1 MVKLIEKL
9 FPICRSLTGEGN
21 RKTLQILKDELPNL
35 ELKTIKSGTDVFDW
49 QVPKEWKI
57 NDAYVK
63 DSSGKKIIDFKDSN
77 LHVMSYSTPVNKK
90 INLSELKN
98 HLITKK
104 ETPNY
109 IPYAT
114 SYYKENWA
122 FCISYNQY
130 KDLKEDEYEVV
141 IDSKL
146 FEGVMDYGELYVEG
160 KSKKEILFSTY
171 ICHPSLANDNLSGIY
186 VLTELAKY
194 VSSQVDLQYSYRFL
208 FVPETIGV
216 ISWLSKNKNHLNSI
230 EGGLVATCLGDD
242 GNVHYKRSRKGDSMI
257 DKIVEKVLMDSNCD
271 YEISDFYP
279 IGSDERQYCS
289 LGIILNMG
297 SLMKTPYL
305 DYEEYHT
312 SGDNLEFISKKHLK
326 ISLNLYKKVVYYIEH
341 NFCYL
346 NTKPYCE
353 PQLGKRGLYRTIG
366 AKKEKSSEDMRKAF
380 LWILNYS
387 DGNHSL
393 LDISKKSNIDF
404 MIIKKASML
413 LIEKELLELKYL

>member
-1 MVKLIEKL
+1 MVKLIKEL

-21 RKTLQILKDELPNL
+21 RKTLQILKKEIPNL
-35 ELKTIKSGTDVFDW
+35 ELNSVKSGTKVFDW
-49 QVPKEWKI
+49 KIPKEWKI
-57 NDAYVK
+57 RDAYIK
-63 DSSGKKIIDFKDSN
+63 DSDGKKIVDFKKSN
-77 LHVMSYSTPVNKK
+77 LHVMSYSIPINKK
-90 INLSELKN
+90 MNLSELKK

-114 SYYKENWA
+114 SYYEKNWA

-130 KDLKEDEYEVV
+130 KNLKDDEYQVV
-141 IDSKL
+141 IDSEL
-146 FEGVMDYGELYVEG
+146 FDGVMDYGELYLKG

-194 VSSQVDLQYSYRFL
+194 LVNQTDLQYSYRFL

-216 ISWLSKNKNHLNSI
+216 ISWLSKNRNHLNFI
-230 EGGLVATCLGDD
+230 EGGLVATCLGDNGD
-242 GNVHYKRSRKGDSMI
+242 IHYKRSRRGSSII
-257 DKIVEKVLMDSNCD
+257 DKVVEKVLVD
-271 YEISDFYP
+271 YNQKHIISDFYP
-279 IGSDERQYCS
+279 FGSDERQYCS
-289 LGIILNMG
+289 PAINLNIG

-305 DYEEYHT
+305 EYEEYHT
-312 SGDNLEFISKKHLK
+312 SGDNLQFISKKHLK
-326 ISLNLYKKVVYYIEH
+326 ISLNLYKKVVYYLEN
-341 NFCYL
+341 NFYFI
-346 NTKPYCE
+346 NVNPHCE

-366 AKKEKSSEDMRKAF
+366 AKKESNENLRKAF

-387 DGNHSL
+387 DGNYSL

-404 MIIKKASML
+404 TTIREAS
-413 LIEKELLELKYL
+413 LILAEKELLKLKYL